1 MIKGLAITP
10 PVLGRISIGK
20 VVEKNGKRM
29 PEKDDEFTITTQ
41 VQSKGQWVKHPLDT
55 ELRQGEDSSKLR
67 IIPIRLLFNDP
78 DLNFRAQYS
87 MFDHKTGRPVCVGN
101 GETCKRMT
109 AKGMESLPCPS
120 PMACEYGQAG
130 YCKPYGRLNV
140 LIGDEDELGTFV
152 FRTTGYNSIR
162 TLLSRLHYFSAVSN
176 NQLASLPLAL
186 RIRGKSTTQSFR
198 QAIFYV
204 DITTRTE
211 HSLAQSIAMA
221 TETNLNRQQTGFDQQ
236 ALDHAAKLG
245 FANGEFEDTEDE
257 GLEVVEEFYPATN
270 QETPSGIEV
279 QSTTSLKQKL
289 LPKIQE
295 AAP

>member
-20 VVEKNGKRM
+20 VVEKNGKRL
-29 PEKDDEFTITTQ
+29 PEKDDEFTLTTQ
-41 VQSKGQWVKHPLDT
+41 VQSKGQWIKHPLDE
-55 ELRQGEDSSKLR
+55 ELRQGDANKLR
-67 IIPIRLLFNDP
+67 IIPIHLLFNDP
-78 DLNFRAQYS
+78 DLNFRANYS

-101 GETCKRMT
+101 GETCKRMM
-109 AKGMESLPCPS
+109 AQGMATLPCPS

-130 YCKPYGRLNV
+130 YCKAYGRLNV
-140 LIGDEDELGTFV
+140 IIGDEDELGTFL

-204 DITTRTE
+204 DITTRPE
-211 HSLAQSIAMA
+211 HNLAQAIAMA
-221 TETNLNRQQTGFDQQ
+221 TEINLNRQQTGFDQQ
-236 ALDHAAKLG
+236 ALDHSAKLG
-245 FANGEFEDTEDE
+245 FANGEYEDTEDE
-257 GLEVVEEFYPATN
+257 GLEVVEEFYPATE
-270 QETPSGIEV
+270 ETDGIAV
-279 QSTTSLKQKL
+279 QTTSSLKQKL
-289 LPKIQE
+289 QAKDAGATP
-295 AAP
+295 

>member
-20 VVEKNGKRM
+20 VVEKNGKRL
-29 PEKDDEFTITTQ
+29 PEKDDEFTLTTQ
-41 VQSKGQWVKHPLDT
+41 VQSKGQWIKHPLDE
-55 ELRQGEDSSKLR
+55 ELRQGDANKLR
-67 IIPIRLLFNDP
+67 IIPIHLLFNDP
-78 DLNFRAQYS
+78 DLNFRANYS

-109 AKGMESLPCPS
+109 AQGMATLPCPS

-130 YCKPYGRLNV
+130 YCKAYGRLNV
-140 LIGDEDELGTFV
+140 VIGDEDELGTFV

-204 DITTRTE
+204 DITTRPE
-211 HSLAQSIAMA
+211 HNLAQAIAMA
-221 TETNLNRQQTGFDQQ
+221 TEINLNRQQTGFDQQ
-236 ALDHAAKLG
+236 ALDHSAKLG

-257 GLEVVEEFYPATN
+257 GLEVVEEFYPVTEETDGIAVQTTN
-270 QETPSGIEV
+270 G
-279 QSTTSLKQKL
+279 LKQRLQAKN
-289 LPKIQE
+289 
-295 AAP
+295 AGVAP

>member
-20 VVEKNGKRM
+20 VVEKNGKRL
-29 PEKDDEFTITTQ
+29 PEKDDEFTLTTQ
-41 VQSKGQWVKHPLDT
+41 VQSKGQWIKHPLDE
-55 ELRQGEDSSKLR
+55 ELRQGDANKLR
-67 IIPIRLLFNDP
+67 IIPIHLLFNDP
-78 DLNFRAQYS
+78 DLNFRANYS

-101 GETCKRMT
+101 GETCKRMM
-109 AKGMESLPCPS
+109 AQGMATLPCPS

-130 YCKPYGRLNV
+130 YCKAYGRLNV
-140 LIGDEDELGTFV
+140 IIGDEDELGTFV

-204 DITTRTE
+204 DITTRPE
-211 HSLAQSIAMA
+211 HNLAQAIAMA
-221 TETNLNRQQTGFDQQ
+221 TEINLNRQQTGFDQQ
-236 ALDHAAKLG
+236 ALDHSAKLG

-257 GLEVVEEFYPATN
+257 GLEVVEEFYPAHEEGSDGIAVQAT
-270 QETPSGIEV
+270 SG
-279 QSTTSLKQKL
+279 LKQKL
-289 LPKIQE
+289 QIKDAG

>member
-20 VVEKNGKRM
+20 VVEKNGKRL
-29 PEKDDEFTITTQ
+29 PEKDDEFTLTTQ
-41 VQSKGQWVKHPLDT
+41 VQSKGQWIKHPLDE
-55 ELRQGEDSSKLR
+55 ELRQGDANKLR
-67 IIPIRLLFNDP
+67 IIPIHLLFNDP
-78 DLNFRAQYS
+78 DLNFRANYS

-101 GETCKRMT
+101 GETCKRMM
-109 AKGMESLPCPS
+109 AQGMATLPCPS

-130 YCKPYGRLNV
+130 YCKAYGRLNV
-140 LIGDEDELGTFV
+140 IIGDEDELGTFV

-204 DITTRTE
+204 DITTRPE
-211 HSLAQSIAMA
+211 HNLAQAIAIA
-221 TETNLNRQQTGFDQQ
+221 TETNLNRQQTGFDQL

-257 GLEVVEEFYPATN
+257 GLEVVEEFYPATE
-270 QETPSGIEV
+270 ETDGIAV
-279 QSTTSLKQKL
+279 QTTSSLKQKL
-289 LPKIQE
+289 QAKDAGATP
-295 AAP
+295 

>member
-20 VVEKNGKRM
+20 VVEKNGKRL
-29 PEKDDEFTITTQ
+29 PEKDDEFTLTTQ
-41 VQSKGQWVKHPLDT
+41 VQSKGQWIKHPLDE
-55 ELRQGEDSSKLR
+55 ELRQGDANKLR
-67 IIPIRLLFNDP
+67 IIPIHLLFNDP
-78 DLNFRAQYS
+78 DLNFRANYS

-101 GETCKRMT
+101 GETCKRMM
-109 AKGMESLPCPS
+109 AQGMATLPCPS

-130 YCKPYGRLNV
+130 YCKAYGRLNV
-140 LIGDEDELGTFV
+140 VIGDEDELGTFV

-204 DITTRTE
+204 DITTRPE
-211 HSLAQSIAMA
+211 HSLTQAIAIA
-221 TETNLNRQQTGFDQQ
+221 TETNLNRQQTGFDQL
-236 ALDHAAKLG
+236 ALDHAAQLG

-257 GLEVVEEFYPATN
+257 GLEVVEEFYPTSEETDGIAVQAT
-270 QETPSGIEV
+270 SG
-279 QSTTSLKQKL
+279 LKQKL
-289 LPKIQE
+289 QVKDTG

>member
-20 VVEKNGKRM
+20 VVEKNGKRL
-29 PEKDDEFTITTQ
+29 PEKDDEFTLTTQ
-41 VQSKGQWVKHPLDT
+41 VQSKGQWIKHPLDE
-55 ELRQGEDSSKLR
+55 ELRQGDANKLR
-67 IIPIRLLFNDP
+67 IIPIHLLFNDP
-78 DLNFRAQYS
+78 DLNFRANYS

-101 GETCKRMT
+101 GETCKRMM
-109 AKGMESLPCPS
+109 AQGMATLPCPS

-130 YCKPYGRLNV
+130 YCKAYGRLNV
-140 LIGDEDELGTFV
+140 IIGDEDELGTFL

-204 DITTRTE
+204 DITTRPE
-211 HSLAQSIAMA
+211 HSLAQAIAIA
-221 TETNLNRQQTGFDQQ
+221 TEANLNRQQAGFDQQ

-257 GLEVVEEFYPATN
+257 GLEVVEEFYPAHEEGSDGIAVQAT
-270 QETPSGIEV
+270 SG
-279 QSTTSLKQKL
+279 LKQKL
-289 LPKIQE
+289 QIKDAG

>member
-20 VVEKNGKRM
+20 VVEKNGKRL
-29 PEKDDEFTITTQ
+29 PEKDDEFTLTTQ
-41 VQSKGQWVKHPLDT
+41 VQSKGQWIKHPLDE
-55 ELRQGEDSSKLR
+55 ELRQGDANKLR
-67 IIPIRLLFNDP
+67 IIPIHLLFNDP
-78 DLNFRAQYS
+78 DLNFRANYS

-109 AKGMESLPCPS
+109 AQGMATLPCPS

-130 YCKPYGRLNV
+130 YCKAYGRLNV
-140 LIGDEDELGTFV
+140 IIGDEDELGTFV

-176 NQLASLPLAL
+176 NQLASLSLAL

-198 QAIFYV
+198 QTIFYV
-204 DITTRTE
+204 DITTRPE
-211 HSLAQSIAMA
+211 HSLAQAIAIA
-221 TETNLNRQQTGFDQQ
+221 TETNLQRQQSGFDQQ
-236 ALDHAAKLG
+236 ALDHAAMLG

-257 GLEVVEEFYPATN
+257 GLEVVEECYPTHAEENDGIAVQAT
-270 QETPSGIEV
+270 SG
-279 QSTTSLKQKL
+279 LKQKL
-289 LPKIQE
+289 QVKDTG